1 MTKRWMFTSVVA
13 AAFAF
18 SAGCSQMH
26 KNHEEEE
33 DEGNEVK
40 MTLDQVPA
48 PVRATLEQQ
57 AGGATIKTVD
67 QEHPKSG
74 KVVYETDVMQGGKN
88 WEIRVAEDGT
98 LISKKVDNEE
108 SEKSSKKEEDEKEE
122 HESK

>member
-1 MTKRWMFTSVVA
+1 MKFRWALVGVLA
-13 AAFAF
+13 ATV
-18 SAGCSQMH
+18 GCSMMN
-26 KNHEEEE
+26 KNKDHEEE

-40 MTLDQVPA
+40 MTLDQVPPA
-48 PVRATLEQQ
+48 VKATLMQQ

-74 KVVYETDVMQGGKN
+74 KVVYETDVMSGGKN

-108 SEKSSKKEEDEKEE
+108 AEKADQKKEKEEDHEKNE
-122 HESK
+122 KK